1 MPGDRTE
8 VMEAAAAPVR
18 PADHRAEA
26 EGEGAVAAE
35 ASDRFGLGWRPQLA
49 AGILA
54 NLDSIDI
61 VEVIADDY
69 FDAASKHQRALATLA
84 AQVPIALHGI
94 GMGLASTCR
103 PDQKRIDAMARL
115 VEKIQPESWSEH
127 LAFVRAGEIEIG
139 HLAAVP
145 RNAGTVDSTAA
156 NLERA
161 VKTIGGI
168 PLMENIATLIDPPGS
183 PLDEPQWISGVAAA
197 SGCGLLLDLQ
207 NVFANC
213 MNFGADP
220 FAFLDRIPLHRVA
233 VVHLAG
239 GVWMDNGQLLD
250 DHLHDVPDQV
260 YALLRHLAMRV
271 SQPLTIVLERDGNYP
286 TMTDLLAQL
295 DHARQVVR
303 DGRRL
308 AAA

>member
-1 MPGDRTE
+1 MGAVQVRPAARPAEAEEEG
-8 VMEAAAAPVR
+8 VVAAAAN
-18 PADHRAEA
+18 
-26 EGEGAVAAE
+26 
-35 ASDRFGLGWRPQLA
+35 DRFGLGWRPQLA

-54 NLDSIDI
+54 NLDRINI

-69 FDAASKHQRALATLA
+69 FDAPSKHHRALATLA

-94 GMGLASTCR
+94 GMGLASACR
-103 PDQKRIDAMARL
+103 ADQKRIDAMARL
-115 VEKIQPESWSEH
+115 VERIQPESWSEH

-145 RNAGTVDSTAA
+145 RNGGTIDSTTA

-161 VKTIGGI
+161 TRTIGGI
-168 PLMENIATLIDPPGS
+168 PLMENIATLIDPPAS

-207 NVFANC
+207 NVYANC

-220 FAFLDRIPLHRVA
+220 FAFLDSIPLHRVA
-233 VVHLAG
+233 MVHLAG

-260 YALLRHLAMRV
+260 YALLRHLATRTP
-271 SQPLTIVLERDGNYP
+271 QPLTVVLERDGNYP
-286 TMTDLLAQL
+286 RMSDLLAQL
-295 DHARQVVR
+295 DLARQAVR